1 MLTGWITFE
10 VDVEGD
16 TAKLVGALGCTLGDI
31 VVVHGV
37 KSEVAESE
45 QVNTITMT
53 VTDSR

>member
-16 TAKLVGALGCTLGDI
+16 TAKLVSALGCTLGDI

-37 KSEVAESE
+37 ISHVAESE
-45 QVNTITMT
+45 RINTMI
-53 VTDSR
+53 VAFTDSR